1 MPFFLV
7 IAKKDPSAY
16 KEYSIIPNAT
26 SVFQKICSMS
36 YGTPDIAIIGIW
48 LDGVNEIAGCSTSP
62 TSSPAP
68 TTETKEIQWVGDPC
82 NSVFPQTGKC
92 AECTGDC
99 DHDSDCEDGL
109 VCYQRNIGD
118 VNVPGCTWGSN
129 NALLINHPGDYC
141 VNAIST
147 STPAPVASPTT
158 YWECSDSTLR
168 IRTLNGKGD
177 AAWRGC
183 AWVSHK
189 PYRCLD
195 EGHASHCPETCNL
208 CDTCEDST
216 LRFKLVKDD
225 GTMIARDCG
234 WVKNKQT
241 EIRCGY
247 TGVAETCPR
256 TCGLCV

>member
-141 VNAIST
+141 RCSLLVFGQLFPIISHISFLLLSCVPRRQCNKYIYT
-147 STPAPVASPTT
+147 SSS
-158 YWECSDSTLR
+158 C
-168 IRTLNGKGD
+168 
-177 AAWRGC
+177 
-183 AWVSHK
+183 
-189 PYRCLD
+189 
-195 EGHASHCPETCNL
+195 
-208 CDTCEDST
+208 
-216 LRFKLVKDD
+216 
-225 GTMIARDCG
+225 
-234 WVKNKQT
+234 
-241 EIRCGY
+241 
-247 TGVAETCPR
+247 
-256 TCGLCV
+256 